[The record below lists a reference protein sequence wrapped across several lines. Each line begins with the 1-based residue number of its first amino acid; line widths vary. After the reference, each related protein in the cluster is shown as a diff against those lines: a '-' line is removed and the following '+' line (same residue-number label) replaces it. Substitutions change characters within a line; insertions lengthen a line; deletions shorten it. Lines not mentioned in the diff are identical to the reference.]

1 MSLVD
6 SLPVL
11 PSSAAAADQTVAKTI
26 NGKRIRVPP
35 RVTLGELTPN
45 NIGTVKKLNNCLF
58 PVAYTDK
65 FYKDVLD
72 PTVTPEDYSRL
83 VYYQDIAVGNVICK
97 LEPASQ
103 APSQTLVDA
112 VSTSSTANKSTLT
125 EASEKARLYVMT
137 LGVLSPYR
145 RQGLASKLIR
155 HVIQAAEQSH
165 HQQSKADTKATT
177 NGTNGSVKDTAPS
190 AGKKQKKDKK
200 DGVAADIDKKAEDTT
215 DAQSKPAPII
225 ESIYLHVQTSNE
237 DARQFWEK
245 HGFEVK
251 DTIKNYYRKI
261 EPRDAWVL
269 ERAIKA

>member
-11 PSSAAAADQTVAKTI
+11 PSTAAAADANVARSI

-72 PTVTPEDYSRL
+72 PAVTPEEYSRL
-83 VYYQDIAVGNVICK
+83 VFYQDIAVGNVICK
-97 LEPASQ
+97 LESTSQ
-103 APSQTLVDA
+103 ALPQTLVDA
-112 VSTSSTANKSTLT
+112 VSSTSPAPSNETDT
-125 EASEKARLYVMT
+125 ARLYVMT

-155 HVIQAAEQSH
+155 HVIHTAEQSH
-165 HQQSKADTKATT
+165 NRPQTSHTKSHS
-177 NGTNGSVKDTAPS
+177 NGASLTKDAGPS
-190 AGKKQKKDKK
+190 AGKKQKKDSGKK
-200 DGVAADIDKKAEDTT
+200 GPEKDASKVDKD
-215 DAQSKPAPII
+215 DDNKPNTVTPPKI
-225 ESIYLHVQTSNE
+225 ESIYLHVQVSNDE
-237 DARQFWEK
+237 ARQFWEK
-245 HGFEVK
+245 HGFTVR

-269 ERAIKA
+269 EREIKA